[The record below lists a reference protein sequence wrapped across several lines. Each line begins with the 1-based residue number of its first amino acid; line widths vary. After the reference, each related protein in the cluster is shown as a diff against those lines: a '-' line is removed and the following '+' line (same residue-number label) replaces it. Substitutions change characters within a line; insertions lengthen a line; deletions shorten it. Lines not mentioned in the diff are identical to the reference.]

1 MVLEQGYT
9 IQKTSDA
16 LGINVSTARMILK
29 KYKDEG
35 KIFERKDE
43 QKVRQIREQINELKD
58 NQRNEKIEKIEVN
71 NLALCYPVAPQFYYP
86 ISFVMTGFNPVS
98 NYLN

>member
-9 IQKTSDA
+9 IQKTSDT
-16 LGINVSTARMILK
+16 LGINASTARMILK

-58 NQRNEKIEKIEVN
+58 NQRN
-71 NLALCYPVAPQFYYP
+71 
-86 ISFVMTGFNPVS
+86 
-98 NYLN
+98 

>member
-9 IQKTSDA
+9 IQKTSDT
-16 LGINVSTARMILK
+16 LGINASTARMILK

-43 QKVRQIREQINELKD
+43 QKVR
-58 NQRNEKIEKIEVN
+58 
-71 NLALCYPVAPQFYYP
+71 
-86 ISFVMTGFNPVS
+86 
-98 NYLN
+98 

>member
-43 QKVRQIREQINELKD
+43 QKVR
-58 NQRNEKIEKIEVN
+58 
-71 NLALCYPVAPQFYYP
+71 
-86 ISFVMTGFNPVS
+86 
-98 NYLN
+98 